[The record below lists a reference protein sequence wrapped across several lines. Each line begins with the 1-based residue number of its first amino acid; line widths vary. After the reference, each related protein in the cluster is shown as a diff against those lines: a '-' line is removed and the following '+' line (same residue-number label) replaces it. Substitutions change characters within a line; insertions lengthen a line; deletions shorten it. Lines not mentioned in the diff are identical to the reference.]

1 MSYSPSFVHNV
12 FVDLFVGFAE
22 AEESWRA
29 YGPNMIISR
38 NKKGEEFVFQYISDK
53 NWKLETK

>member
-12 FVDLFVGFAE
+12 FVDLFRGFAE
-22 AEESWRA
+22 NEESWRA

-38 NKKGEEFVFQYISDK
+38 NKKEEEFVFQYASDK